1 MQSGFLLIPPD
12 DHLPV
17 SCRAYLDSFSDIHS
31 NSFFKAGKKNANFTL
46 NKKNTSREGKNP
58 MNRTFFYNQLSIN
71 GYHVKEGIIP
81 FKKRVFLTIEGPYRF
96 MWTHGP

>member
-1 MQSGFLLIPPD
+1 
-12 DHLPV
+12 
-17 SCRAYLDSFSDIHS
+17 
-31 NSFFKAGKKNANFTL
+31 
-46 NKKNTSREGKNP
+46 

-96 MWTHGP
+96 MWTMDPKNGPQVDPIQRTPEGTFPMYFS